1 MAGETLQISKFAKA
15 LKQAGARAS
24 LFDVILTGKMPEA
37 ADASAGTSSGAT
49 NATAS
54 IGFTCRATTIPGLT
68 ITPIVT
74 QYFGREIKTPGELEF
89 ADWSVTILNDNNMR
103 IRRMLEVWS
112 NMINAHGD
120 NVFNA
125 EGSYKS
131 DTNGAWPWTGS
142 AVIQQYNKV
151 GTKTQQYTMEQC
163 WPSSIDPIDMSYD
176 NAGTIQE
183 YGCTFSLN
191 YWEQTAASDGSAVG
205 S

>member
-1 MAGETLQISKFAKA
+1 MADPTLQISKFAKA

-24 LFDVILTGKMPEA
+24 LFDVILTGKMPLA
-37 ADASAGTSSGAT
+37 ADTSGGVSAGAT
-49 NATAS
+49 NATAT

-103 IRRMLEVWS
+103 VRRMLEVWS

-125 EGSYKS
+125 EDSYKS
-131 DTNGAWPWTGS
+131 TDGGAWPWTGS
-142 AVIQQYNKV
+142 AVIQQYNKIKHLHSV
-151 GTKTQQYTMEQC
+151 
-163 WPSSIDPIDMSYD
+163 
-176 NAGTIQE
+176 
-183 YGCTFSLN
+183 
-191 YWEQTAASDGSAVG
+191 
-205 S
+205 

>member
-1 MAGETLQISKFAKA
+1 MALTISTFAKQ
-15 LKQAGARAS
+15 LTQAGARAS
-24 LFDVILTGKMPEA
+24 LFDVILTGKMPQA
-37 ADASAGTSSGAT
+37 ADASASKLSGAT

-120 NVFNA
+120 NVFDSKV
-125 EGSYKS
+125 SYES
-131 DTNGAWPWTGS
+131 SSTGAWPWTGS
-142 AVIQQYNKV
+142 AIIQQYNKM
-151 GTKTQQYTMEQC
+151 GTATQAYTMKEC
-163 WPSSIDPIDMSYD
+163 WPTSIDPIDMSYD
-176 NAGTIQE
+176 NTGTLQE